1 MTASPEPAD
10 RAISPSVS
18 VRGDGAAARNRCTAC
33 GGDLGPAASDWKA
46 HALQRD
52 IPLHVAGGAAY
63 DTGAAGVFLRQFCCP
78 ACATLLDT
86 ETAMA
91 GDPFLTDRLAG

>member
-1 MTASPEPAD
+1 MTARPASAD
-10 RAISPSVS
+10 RAISPSVA
-18 VRGDGAAARNRCTAC
+18 VRGDGAGARNCCTAC
-33 GGDLGPAASDWKA
+33 GGDLGPAEDAWKS

-63 DTGAAGVFLRQFCCP
+63 DTGETGVFLRQFCCP

-91 GDPFLTDRLAG
+91 GDPCLADRLAG